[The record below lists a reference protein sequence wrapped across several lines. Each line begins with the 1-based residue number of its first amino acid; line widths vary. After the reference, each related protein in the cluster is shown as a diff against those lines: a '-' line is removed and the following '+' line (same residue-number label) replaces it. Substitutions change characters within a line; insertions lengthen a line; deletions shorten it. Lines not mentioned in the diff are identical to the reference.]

1 LWSQLKRKRNNEIM
15 TPTCPICTSSKF
27 RKISEVLLLCTRCR
41 IIYNANHAP
50 AVYSTDYFGQEYKQQ
65 YGKTYED
72 DFESIYAAS
81 LFRLSIIKKY
91 LKDTLSAKSL
101 LDIGCALGFFC
112 KAARDVGFCEVEGL
126 EISEYA
132 ASYSRHK
139 YNIPVHITGFENFIP
154 VRKYT
159 VITAWFVLEH
169 FSDPYAM
176 FTKIYE
182 MLEDNG
188 IFACTLPSYFGPLFY
203 CHRSQWV
210 RSHPQDHRIDVAP
223 WSIKKLLKQIGFS
236 YVRCFPSGYHPERFG
251 TIAQKY
257 KKLYNSI
264 ASLLCFS
271 DTILVIA
278 LKKP

>member
-1 LWSQLKRKRNNEIM
+1 M
-15 TPTCPICTSSKF
+15 TPRCPICKSSKF
-27 RKISEVLLLCTRCR
+27 KRISEDLILCKTCR
-41 IIYNANHAP
+41 IMYNASHSP
-50 AVYSTDYFGQEYKQQ
+50 AVYSTDYFGQEYKAQ

-91 LKDTLSAKSL
+91 LGNNVSAKRL

-112 KAARDVGFCEVEGL
+112 KAARDVGFGEVEGL

-132 ASYSRHK
+132 ASYCKRK
-139 YNIPVHITGFENFIP
+139 FNIRVHMTGFEDFIP
-154 VRKYT
+154 VKKYD

-169 FSDPYAM
+169 FNDPYAM
-176 FTKIYE
+176 FYKIYG

-203 CHRSQWV
+203 CQRDQWI

-223 WSIKKLLKQIGFS
+223 WSVKKLFLQIGFFS
-236 YVRCFPSGYHPERFG
+236 VRCFPSGYHPERLG

-257 KKLYNSI
+257 KKLYNTI
-264 ASLLCFS
+264 ANLLCFS

-278 LKKP
+278 SKKPQ